1 MQSIFL
7 MIYINDFVKIEDVFY
22 VIDMIGVIKYFDM
35 KV

>member
-1 MQSIFL
+1 MQSILL
-7 MIYINDFVKIEDVFY
+7 MIYINDFVNIEDVSY